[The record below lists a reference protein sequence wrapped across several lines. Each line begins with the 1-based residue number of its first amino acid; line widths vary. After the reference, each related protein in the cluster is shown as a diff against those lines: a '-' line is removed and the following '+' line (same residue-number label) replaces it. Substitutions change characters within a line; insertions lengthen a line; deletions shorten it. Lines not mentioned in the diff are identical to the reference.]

1 MGKVKIQDIAAE
13 ASLDNNVLLEKAK
26 ELGFSV
32 KAANSSIS
40 EEDAGILV
48 DYVIYGRL
56 PKGFKKPGETK
67 KLKVIKKK
75 IEIVTEDKAT
85 TTEEKTIEPTLENEV
100 AEKVTEEVVTA
111 EPIVDETTKDN
122 APVEESKETTEEKV
136 VEPKAKK
143 RKGIS
148 VTQKSDAKPI
158 GIRKVKKVEEKVEEV
173 VTEPV
178 EEVAKTT
185 EAEPEAKTETTTET
199 LEKETEVATD
209 VKNET
214 TEETT
219 TEEVVV
225 TKPVVKKRKGIS
237 VVQKNDDSSI
247 DVKKA
252 DDSEARPRRR
262 TLSRTGIKIVKKAK
276 PAPVRASTKISLGNK
291 NYEPY
296 IPKKKAK
303 KGPAEARDAG
313 KRIDIFNHDSM
324 SSDIDSGFGNE
335 EVVLLDFSDKNIY
348 EDMMRQEQKRKEE
361 MKKRDAANG
370 GPTKGRQP
378 FRPQQRRSLKRGG
391 KRKKYIKEE
400 AIENVT
406 SVEIP
411 ENVRV
416 YEFAE
421 KVNKKVGEVVGVLFA
436 LGMMVTKNDFLSKD
450 EIEILADEFEVAV
463 TTVNP
468 LDELDYADAYD
479 EVEEKDE
486 DLVERP
492 PVITIMGHVDHG
504 KTSLLDKIREA
515 KVADKEA
522 GGITQHV
529 GAYQVEKNGKKI
541 TFVDTPGHEAF
552 TAMRSRGAQAT
563 DIVII
568 VVAADD
574 GVMPQTREAIS
585 HAKAANVPLIVA
597 INKMDK
603 EAANPD
609 NVKSQLAEID
619 VMAADWG
626 GEYEFV
632 PVSAHSGL
640 GIDDLLETILLQAEV
655 MELKANPN
663 REAKASV
670 VEASIEKGFGP
681 VANVIISNGTLKVGD
696 NVIAGTTYGRIKAIK
711 LDDGSSVKE
720 IGPSTPASI
729 VGLNSVPAAG
739 DELVAMSSDKEVREL
754 AEKRAEFERSKEL
767 SKSTKATLDDLH
779 ALIAEGQLKA
789 LPIIIKA
796 DVQGSLEAI
805 KGSLE
810 KLRNEEVKVNIIHE
824 GVGGVTESDL
834 TLADASEHAIV
845 LGFNVRPT
853 GAVKKKSKELG
864 IEIKSYSIIY
874 DLLDDVK
881 ALLGGMMSPV
891 ITEEVTGQA
900 DVRETFIVGKVGTIA
915 GCKVS
920 DGSIMRNSKA
930 RLIRDGVVVYESTIS
945 SLKRFNEDAREVK
958 NGYECGIMLEN
969 FNDIKDGDVIET
981 FKDVEEQVVMD

>member
-1 MGKVKIQDIAAE
+1 MDKVKIQEIAAE
-13 ASLDNNVLLEKAK
+13 AGLSNGDLLEKAK
-26 ELGFSV
+26 DLGFDV
-32 KAANSSIS
+32 KAANSTIS
-40 EEDAGILV
+40 MEDAGILV
-48 DYVIYGRL
+48 DYAISGTL
-56 PKGFKKPGETK
+56 PKSFQKPGEK
-67 KLKVIKKK
+67 KKIKIIKKK
-75 IEIVTEDKAT
+75 VE
-85 TTEEKTIEPTLENEV
+85 EEKTPEATKTVLID
-100 AEKVTEEVVTA
+100 EKVEAVNAEPKIEAIDDTVEKENIVEEVS
-111 EPIVDETTKDN
+111 KK
-122 APVEESKETTEEKV
+122 EEVSIEEVPTEKVSEKEEKV
-136 VEPKAKK
+136 EEKIESSQNLVEEKPVVKEVKK

-148 VTQKSDAKPI
+148 VTQKNNDIVSS
-158 GIRKVKKVEEKVEEV
+158 VKKVGEDEE
-173 VTEPV
+173 
-178 EEVAKTT
+178 
-185 EAEPEAKTETTTET
+185 
-199 LEKETEVATD
+199 
-209 VKNET
+209 N
-214 TEETT
+214 
-219 TEEVVV
+219 
-225 TKPVVKKRKGIS
+225 KPKK
-237 VVQKNDDSSI
+237 
-247 DVKKA
+247 
-252 DDSEARPRRR
+252 R
-262 TLSRTGIKIVKKAK
+262 TLSRTGIKIVRKAK
-276 PAPVRASTKISLGNK
+276 PAPVRASKNISFGSQQF
-291 NYEPY
+291 EPY
-296 IPKKKAK
+296 IAKKKPK
-303 KGPAEARDAG
+303 KGPAEARDSG
-313 KRIDIFNHDSM
+313 KKIDIFKHDSM
-324 SSDIDSGFGNE
+324 SGDIDSGFGDE

-361 MKKRDAANG
+361 MKKREAANG
-370 GPTKGRQP
+370 GPVKGRQV

-400 AIENVT
+400 NTDVVT

-421 KVNKKVGEVVGVLFA
+421 QVNKKVGEVVGVLFA

-450 EIEILADEFEVAV
+450 EIEILAEEFEVNV

-486 DLVERP
+486 HLVERP

-574 GVMPQTREAIS
+574 GVMPQTKEAIS
-585 HAKAANVPLIVA
+585 HAKAAKVPIIVA

-603 EAANPD
+603 ESANPD

-619 VMAADWG
+619 VMATDWG

-655 MELKANPN
+655 MELKANPD

-681 VANVIISNGTLKVGD
+681 VANVIISNGTLRVGD

-720 IGPSTPASI
+720 IGPSTPAAI

-739 DELVAMSSDKEVREL
+739 DELVAMGSDKEVREL
-754 AEKRAEFERSKEL
+754 ADKRAEFERAKEL
-767 SKSTKATLDDLH
+767 SKSTKATLDDLS
-779 ALIAEGQLKA
+779 ALIAEGQLKS
-789 LPIIIKA
+789 LPIIIKT

-834 TLADASEHAIV
+834 TLADASEHAVV

-853 GAVKKKSKELG
+853 GSVKKKAKELG
-864 IEIKSYSIIY
+864 IEIRTYSIIY

-900 DVRETFIVGKVGTIA
+900 DVRETFVVGKVGTIA

-920 DGSIMRNSKA
+920 DGSILRNSKA
-930 RLIRDGVVVYESTIS
+930 RLIRDGIVVYESSIS
-945 SLKRFNEDAREVK
+945 SLKRFNEDAKEVK

-969 FNDIKDGDVIET
+969 FNDIKEGDVIET
-981 FKDVEEQVVMD
+981 FKDVEEQVTL